1 MLANPLTQEGVVFTL
16 GYQLRQLPD
25 FINLLLE
32 VGVDTVIDVRQTP
45 WSYRPGFSA
54 KPLQEGLKEQ
64 NIGYITAK
72 FAGNPK
78 AIRTQATSHAESLEL
93 YAAHLA
99 EQPEILQQL
108 EDTIRPLLS
117 MGKNVCLVCYERH
130 PADCHRAILAY
141 GWRDMLSTQA
151 TITHLDPDG
160 APRFTAFKTDSIEKL
175 VATALQA
182 SLLDA

>member
-1 MLANPLTQEGVVFTL
+1 MLVNQSTKEGTVFTL

-25 FINLLLE
+25 FINLLLGAE
-32 VGVDTVIDVRQTP
+32 IDTVIDVRQTP

-78 AIRTQATSHAESLEL
+78 VLRTQAASHAESLEL
-93 YAAHLA
+93 YAGHLA

-108 EDTIRPLLS
+108 EDTMRPLLGA
-117 MGKNVCLVCYERH
+117 GKNVCLVCYERH
-130 PADCHRAILAY
+130 PADCHRTILAY
-141 GWRDMLSTQA
+141 GWRDMVSAQA

-160 APRFTAFKTDSIEKL
+160 APRFTTFQTDSIEQL

-182 SLLDA
+182 SLLGA